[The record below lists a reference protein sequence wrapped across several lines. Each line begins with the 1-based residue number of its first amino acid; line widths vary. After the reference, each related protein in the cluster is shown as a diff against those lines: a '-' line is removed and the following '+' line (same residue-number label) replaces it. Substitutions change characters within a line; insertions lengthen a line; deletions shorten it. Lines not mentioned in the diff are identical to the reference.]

1 MISQTAIVSEFAIVD
16 ESATIWHFSHIRE
29 ESRLGKNV
37 IVGEFVYIDKGVS
50 IGDDCKI
57 QNGAKIYSP
66 AILDSGVFIGPNVV
80 LTNDK
85 YPRSINQDG
94 GQKNGDDWVSVG
106 VEIGQGASVGAQ
118 STCVAPV
125 RIGNWSMIAAG
136 SVVTKDVPDFAL
148 VAGVPARFVHW
159 VGKSGHKLIK
169 HSNTIWKCPVSSNNF
184 FLNENGR
191 LEMSDV

>member
-37 IVGEFVYIDKGVS
+37 IVGEFVYIDRGVS

-85 YPRSINQDG
+85 YPRSINHDG
-94 GQKNGDDWVSVG
+94 SQKSGEDWMSVG

-118 STCVAPV
+118 STCVAPI

-136 SVVTKDVPDFAL
+136 SVVTRDVPDFAL

-159 VGKSGHKLIK
+159 VGKSGHKLIENSK
-169 HSNTIWKCPVSSNNF
+169 TSWKCPVTSNNF